1 MNHLPAA
8 QTYREQQA
16 GSLQTGDHLL
26 LPDGQRSAEIHS
38 VHIEN
43 DDFGVPALVLAT
55 LTGGGM
61 LRIAA
66 GSSVQ
71 VADAAGAEPEAAA
84 DTADAAAGGKLET
97 ADAEASDAV
106 TPLQVV
112 GNQESGAAPPPAPPA
127 VVVPPLPAT
136 TPAVIGPSA

>member
-8 QTYREQQA
+8 RTYREQQA

-26 LPDGQRSAEIHS
+26 LPDGLRSAEIHS
-38 VHIEN
+38 VDVEN

-66 GSSVQ
+66 GSSVRLTDP
-71 VADAAGAEPEAAA
+71 VEAASVAAGPAAQTGAEEDRTGKDSPGRNNGQA
-84 DTADAAAGGKLET
+84 D
-97 ADAEASDAV
+97 
-106 TPLQVV
+106 
-112 GNQESGAAPPPAPPA
+112 
-127 VVVPPLPAT
+127 
-136 TPAVIGPSA
+136 SARQA

>member
-26 LPDGQRSAEIHS
+26 LPDGLRSAEIHS
-38 VHIEN
+38 VDVEN

-66 GSSVQ
+66 GSSVR
-71 VADAAGAEPEAAA
+71 VTDPAGAAPEAAGP
-84 DTADAAAGGKLET
+84 AAQAKARCAGEH
-97 ADAEASDAV
+97 
-106 TPLQVV
+106 
-112 GNQESGAAPPPAPPA
+112 
-127 VVVPPLPAT
+127 
-136 TPAVIGPSA
+136 